1 MFGVF
6 FQIEYGRKNIDGAN
20 QMVNDKLSSLV
31 AWRSGGPNQQNDHE
45 AEVRRWTERNRKQ
58 CDNTHCVK
66 EGGSMSYLTVHPL
79 CSGDRVSHLG
89 PGPLPHPAAPDH
101 LPHAGLQP
109 AGPPQQHPAGGALPQ
124 PLRLTNVHQLQ
135 QGQQAERRAG
145 LGAEQQQSPAG
156 QNERFPRQRHGLRGQ
171 QHAAQL
177 AGRALLPTDGPGAE
191 PEPG

>member
-1 MFGVF
+1 
-6 FQIEYGRKNIDGAN
+6 
-20 QMVNDKLSSLV
+20 MVNDKLSSLV
-31 AWRSGGPNQQNDHE
+31 AWRSSGPNQQDGHE
-45 AEVRRWTERNRKQ
+45 AEVRKQ
-58 CDNTHCVK
+58 CDNIHCVE

-101 LPHAGLQP
+101 LPHPGLQP

-135 QGQQAERRAG
+135 QGQQAGRRAR
-145 LGAEQQQSPAG
+145 LGAEQQQSPAD
-156 QNERFPRQRHGLRGQ
+156 QNEGFPRPRHGLRGQ

-177 AGRALLPTDGPGAE
+177 AGRSLLPTDGPGAE